1 VLQSGKLMLRKIEH
15 SAGMANQGIR
25 FRPPNPKHGARYVAI
40 QRPGEHG
47 EKRVPR
53 TVLKQRS
60 KGALC
65 LTGVIAAVLAVA
77 GSATLYQQ
85 PARAAVEPA
94 AAGGLPGF
102 RRLNEAQ
109 YIRSIAQIFGEG
121 ITVPGRFDPPLREAG
136 LMAIGDGK
144 ATLSASGIEQYELRA
159 REIAAQV
166 LSDGR
171 RGKVA
176 ACASGATKVF
186 DEACARE
193 FFDKYGRLLYRR
205 PLVAHETAALLVA
218 AQSAT
223 QKNANFAKGL
233 ETGLSRLLVSPNFL
247 FRVDDSVADPV
258 NPSVRRL
265 DDYSLATRISF
276 FLWDAPPDVAL
287 LDATAR
293 GDLRDP
299 AKLAKQVDRLM
310 ASPRFEQGVRSFFS
324 DMFGYEQFSGLAK
337 DQAIYPKF
345 NSELVR
351 DAQEQALRTLIDQ
364 LITRK
369 GDYRDL
375 FTTKATFL
383 NRNLGALYKVPV
395 TTAGMEGWAP
405 YTFAEKDPR
414 AGILSFAAF
423 LMLDPTH
430 EGRSS
435 PTIRGKSVRELLLCQ
450 QVPQPPANVNFAIVQ
465 DTHNPDFKTA
475 RQRLKVHMENPA
487 CAGCHALTDPI
498 GLAMENYDAIGD
510 FRTHENG
517 ALIDAKG
524 TFNGKPYTGLLGFS
538 QLLRDS
544 EEAPSCLVQRVFEY
558 GVGRE
563 SGAGD
568 AKWLEYSA
576 RRFVADKYRLPA
588 LMRFMA
594 TSDAFRVVATE
605 QTSGGAQVV
614 AVRRMTLI
622 GG

>member
-1 VLQSGKLMLRKIEH
+1 MLLVARRTGRAAKWESLVPQIF
-15 SAGMANQGIR
+15 S
-25 FRPPNPKHGARYVAI
+25 KHGWAGARA
-40 QRPGEHG
+40 GACLAG
-47 EKRVPR
+47 AG
-53 TVLKQRS
+53 
-60 KGALC
+60 GAL
-65 LTGVIAAVLAVA
+65 LAAA
-77 GSATLYQQ
+77 GPAGLSDQT
-85 PARAAVEPA
+85 ARAAAAEPA
-94 AAGGLPGF
+94 TAGGLPGF

-109 YIRSIAQIFGEG
+109 YVRSIAQIFGEG

-166 LSDGR
+166 MSDAR
-171 RGKVA
+171 RPGIVPCA
-176 ACASGATKVF
+176 ARSPRTFGEPCAAG
-186 DEACARE
+186 

-205 PLVAHETAALLVA
+205 PLTARESGALIAEASA
-218 AQSAT
+218 ATARSGS
-223 QKNANFAKGL
+223 FAKGL
-233 ETGLSRLLVSPNFL
+233 EIGLSRLLVSPNFL
-247 FRVDDSVADPV
+247 FRVDDGVADPAD
-258 NPSVRRL
+258 PTRRQL
-265 DDYSLATRISF
+265 DDWSLATRISF
-276 FLWDAPPDVAL
+276 FLWDAPPDQAL
-287 LDATAR
+287 LDAAAR

-299 AKLAKQVDRLM
+299 ARLGRQVDRLM
-310 ASPRFEQGVRSFFS
+310 ASPRFEQGVRAFFS

-345 NSELVR
+345 NSDMAR
-351 DAQEQALRTLIDQ
+351 DAQEQALRTIVDL
-364 LITRK
+364 LVARK

-375 FTTKATFL
+375 FTTRTTFL

-395 TTAGMEGWAP
+395 ATAGMEGWAP
-405 YTFAEKDPR
+405 YTFSEKDPR
-414 AGILSFAAF
+414 AGILTFAAF
-423 LMLDPTH
+423 LMRDPTH

-498 GLAMENYDAIGD
+498 GLSMENYDAIGD
-510 FRTHENG
+510 FRTHEND
-517 ALIDAKG
+517 APIDATG
-524 TFNGKPYTGLLGFS
+524 TFNGKPYTGVIGLSRLLH
-538 QLLRDS
+538 DS

-576 RRFVADKYRLPA
+576 QRFAADKYRLPA
-588 LMRFMA
+588 LMRFIA
-594 TSDAFRVVATE
+594 TSAAFRAVATE
-605 QTSGGAQVV
+605 PVPGGPHAV
-614 AVRRMTLI
+614 AAR
-622 GG
+622 

>member
-1 VLQSGKLMLRKIEH
+1 MSRIF
-15 SAGMANQGIR
+15 S
-25 FRPPNPKHGARYVAI
+25 KHGR
-40 QRPGEHG
+40 
-47 EKRVPR
+47 
-53 TVLKQRS
+53 L
-60 KGALC
+60 GALI
-65 LTGVIAAVLAVA
+65 LTGTGGALLAAAGPAVMPA
-77 GSATLYQQ
+77 EV
-85 PARAAVEPA
+85 ARAAAPEPTT
-94 AAGGLPGF
+94 AGGLPGF

-136 LMAIGDGK
+136 LMAIGDGR

-166 LSDGR
+166 MSDER
-171 RGKVA
+171 RARIVPCEA
-176 ACASGATKVF
+176 ATPKAF
-186 DEACARE
+186 DEACAGE
-193 FFDKYGRLLYRR
+193 FFSKYGRQLYRR
-205 PLVAHETAALLVA
+205 PLTAGETAALLA
-218 AQSAT
+218 AARAAA
-223 QKNANFAKGL
+223 QKNASFAKGL

-247 FRVDDSVADPV
+247 FRVDDSVAEPA

-265 DDYSLATRISF
+265 DDWSLATRISF
-276 FLWDAPPDVAL
+276 FLWDAPPDEAL
-287 LDATAR
+287 LDAAAR

-299 AKLAKQVDRLM
+299 ARLAGQVDRLM

-324 DMFGYEQFSGLAK
+324 DMFGYDQFSGLAK

-345 NSELVR
+345 NSEMVR
-351 DAQEQALRTLIDQ
+351 DAQEQALRTLVDH
-364 LITRK
+364 LVTRQ

-375 FTTKATFL
+375 FTTKSTFL

-414 AGILSFAAF
+414 AGILTFAAF

-517 ALIDAKG
+517 ALIDAAG
-524 TFNGKPYTGLLGFS
+524 TFNGKPYTGLVGLS
-538 QLLRDS
+538 RLLRDS
-544 EEAPSCLVQRVFEY
+544 EEAPTCLVQRAFEY

-568 AKWLEYSA
+568 AQWLEYSA
-576 RRFVADKYRLPA
+576 QRFAADKYRLPA

-594 TSDAFRVVATE
+594 TSDAFRVVAADPAP
-605 QTSGGAQVV
+605 GGAQ
-614 AVRRMTLI
+614 AVSARRAI
-622 GG
+622 PEGG